1 MTVSFY
7 LLGIVGALWFSL
19 AYLPWG
25 WLKQHCLQ
33 GMLRLGGWCYRC
45 APQPWQIAWQGVS
58 YLQYRLAAMVL
69 LPGLYLLLWIV
80 FAPPAHGLG
89 GLTLVICALS
99 LGWPLAR
106 ALRQQQARKASVI
119 AALPAQ
125 LDLLAMLLVA
135 GQPLLSSLQQSSN
148 SGIDN
153 PLREELRLVVSQV
166 RAGVAVDEAF
176 ERLSARYPCRE
187 LRLFCSA
194 LHHAR
199 ESGAGLAGILY
210 EQAEQRRQEL
220 FLQAEKKAME
230 APVKLMF
237 PLLMFIFPGTVLVL
251 VVTLAAK
258 MMWKL

>member
-1 MTVSFY
+1 MPSLY
-7 LLGIVGALWFSL
+7 IIALMATIWCSVFM
-19 AYLPWG
+19 LPWH
-25 WLKQHCLQ
+25 WLTRQL
-33 GMLRLGGWCYRC
+33 LRWMSSLGRWCYAR
-45 APQPWQIAWQGVS
+45 APQSWQRAWKG
-58 YLQYRLAAMVL
+58 LPHIEYRLAGILQLVVVAI
-69 LPGLYLLLWIV
+69 LLWRGFLAQQYAV
-80 FAPPAHGLG
+80 LALAA
-89 GLTLVICALS
+89 LVCAMILA
-99 LGWPLAR
+99 LPLFR
-106 ALRQQQARKASVI
+106 ACRQQHSRKTKLI

-135 GQPLLSSLQQSSN
+135 GQPLLSSLHQSSA

-153 PLREELRLVVSQV
+153 PLREELRALVSQV
-166 RAGVAVDEAF
+166 RAGVAVDVAF
-176 ERLSARYPCRE
+176 ERLAERYPCRE

-194 LHHAR
+194 LRHAR